1 MYSSWKNPIIFLSL
15 FPFLST
21 IFPLALAFHPCTDK
35 FHELAK
41 ARSLSH
47 CQKLSTLGAE
57 LGWSD
62 PSSSGNRHLLR
73 ILVGAV
79 LAEDMGWL
87 AWGVNPGPQPEMVGT
102 RAAIGIKDPSSKT
115 SLVCKTYNVTYETRI
130 GCRLQPSVLEEVQC
144 TSFEYNDLTG
154 YHMVSASL
162 NLSSADYNI
171 SRLNMVWQIG
181 YKVEGDEPK
190 QHVATLRNVDSVEML
205 NLVSGKSSDIAHIK
219 IRLRKTMAIWFRP
232 KPEDDFRKVWN
243 IYHHFLGYALL
254 AVIFANIFEGIR
266 ILKAEDIWRRAV
278 IGILVALA
286 TITLVLEAY
295 TWKKF
300 FDSQKNNEM
309 KKSEPPLPNSSKKP
323 EEEHH
328 QPEFQ
333 PTLVTTRPTQRPIAD
348 LQRDHQG
355 HVPLYMD

>member
-1 MYSSWKNPIIFLSL
+1 MYSSWKKPIIFLSL

-130 GCRLQPSVLEEVQC
+130 GCRLQPSALEEVQC

-219 IRLRKTMAIWFRP
+219 IRLRKVGRVVKINFNLVGIVWLNIGRGFRCM
-232 KPEDDFRKVWN
+232 E
-243 IYHHFLGYALL
+243 Y
-254 AVIFANIFEGIR
+254 
-266 ILKAEDIWRRAV
+266 
-278 IGILVALA
+278 
-286 TITLVLEAY
+286 
-295 TWKKF
+295 
-300 FDSQKNNEM
+300 
-309 KKSEPPLPNSSKKP
+309 
-323 EEEHH
+323 
-328 QPEFQ
+328 
-333 PTLVTTRPTQRPIAD
+333 
-348 LQRDHQG
+348 
-355 HVPLYMD
+355 